1 MITLHNPV
9 MKLKRFLCTVLPL
22 ALLAAILVSMIFCCS
37 AIKGTPQSQTRDP
50 FRPDYLWAYDGT
62 IQPGAASID
71 EYLPLLEGKRVCLLS
86 NQTGIMLKKGK
97 EIPMELLVSDGNDAM
112 DKMPMNLYTHV
123 LDTLLVQ
130 GINVVCLM
138 SPEHGF
144 RGTADAGEKVSS
156 SVDIRTGI
164 PIRSLYGAKMTD
176 AELMEGFDIMLFDL
190 QDVGVRFY
198 TYYVTMVKMMAKC
211 AEFNIPFIVLDRPNP
226 IGWVTDGPLLDR
238 KFKSGVGGLPIP
250 AAHGMTMG
258 ELAYMANEK
267 GWLRFNSK
275 DTWEPDKSLK
285 CDLTIIKCRNYTRKS
300 HYRLPV
306 KPSPNLPNMRSVYLY
321 PSTCYFEGTR
331 ISLGRGT
338 TVPFQIYG
346 APDMSTTSFQGRSPY
361 GSDARVAAGYK
372 FTPRSVA
379 GAKNPPLLDKEC
391 TGVNLAEIPIN
402 RISDGYVNL
411 TYIIDA
417 YIGCGSPGDEFF
429 NRAFELEIGQS
440 WVRNTI
446 KEKAS
451 NQGCNAGK
459 LAKELQTAWQKDVK
473 AFKKER
479 APYLLYK

>member
-1 MITLHNPV
+1 
-9 MKLKRFLCTVLPL
+9 MKTILKVFLPL
-22 ALLAAILVSMIFCCS
+22 AMMAAFSLSACRCS
-37 AIKGTPQSQTRDP
+37 AGKTAHDAQRDP
-50 FRPDYLWAYDGT
+50 VRPDYLWSYDGT

-71 EYLPLLEGKRVCLLS
+71 EYLPLLQGKRVCLLS
-86 NQTGIMLKKGK
+86 NQTGIMLKSGK
-97 EIPMELLVSDGNDAM
+97 EIPMELLISDGQDAM

-123 LDTLLVQ
+123 LDTLLSLDV
-130 GINVVCLM
+130 NVVCLM

-144 RGTADAGEKVSS
+144 RGTADAGEHVSS
-156 SVDIRTGI
+156 GVDIRTGI
-164 PIRSLYGAKMTD
+164 PIRSLYGTKMTD
-176 AELMEGFDIMLFDL
+176 QEMMEGFDVMLFDL

-198 TYYVTMVKMMAKC
+198 TYYVTMIRMMGKC
-211 AEFNIPFIVLDRPNP
+211 AQFNIPFIVLDRPNP
-226 IGWVTDGPLLDR
+226 IGFLTDGPMLDR

-250 AAHGMTMG
+250 VAHGMTMG

-267 GWLRFNSK
+267 GWLNFPSK
-275 DTWEPDKSLK
+275 ETWEPDPSLK
-285 CDLTIIKCRNYTRKS
+285 CSLTVIKCKNYRRDS

-338 TVPFQIYG
+338 SVPFQIYG

-361 GSDARVAAGYK
+361 GTDARVSAEYK

-391 TGVNLAEIPIN
+391 TGVNLTEIPIN
-402 RISDGYVNL
+402 RINDGKVNL

-417 YIGCGSPGDEFF
+417 YIGCGSKGNDFF
-429 NRAFELEIGQS
+429 TRMFELEIGQEY
-440 WVRNTI
+440 VRKAI
-446 KEKAS
+446 IEKAG

-459 LAKELQTAWQKDVK
+459 LAAELQETWEKDIK
-473 AFKKER
+473 TFKKER

>member
-1 MITLHNPV
+1 
-9 MKLKRFLCTVLPL
+9 MKLKKFLCTVLPL
-22 ALLAAILVSMIFCCS
+22 ALLAAILVSIICSCS
-37 AIKGTPQSQTRDP
+37 AVKGTQESQTRDP

-62 IQPGAASID
+62 IQPGAASIG
-71 EYLPLLEGKRVCLLS
+71 EYLPLLQGKRVCLLS

-97 EIPMELLVSDGNDAM
+97 EIPMELLVSDGMDAM
-112 DKMPMNLYTHV
+112 DKMPMDLYTHV
-123 LDTLLVQ
+123 LDTLLSLD
-130 GINVVCLM
+130 INVVCLM

-144 RGTADAGEKVSS
+144 RGTADAGEHVSS
-156 SVDIRTGI
+156 SVDKRTGI

-176 AELMEGFDIMLFDL
+176 KELMEGFDIMLFDL

-198 TYYVTMVKMMAKC
+198 TYYVTMIKMMGKC
-211 AEFNIPFIVLDRPNP
+211 AEYNIPFIVLDRPNP
-226 IGWVTDGPLLDR
+226 IGFLTDGPMLDR
-238 KFKSGVGGLPIP
+238 RFKSGVGGLPIP

-275 DTWEPDKSLK
+275 ETWEPDNSLK
-285 CDLTIIKCRNYTRKS
+285 CDLTVIKCRNYTRKS

-306 KPSPNLPNMRSVYLY
+306 KPSPNLPTMRSVYLY

-338 TVPFQIYG
+338 ADPFQIYG

-361 GSDARVAAGYK
+361 GTDTRVPAEYK

-391 TGVNLAEIPIN
+391 TGVSLTGIPVN
-402 RISDGYVNL
+402 RICDGKINL

-417 YIGCGSPGDEFF
+417 YIGCGSTGDEFF
-429 NRAFELEIGQS
+429 NRAFELEIGQA

-459 LAKELQTAWQKDVK
+459 LARELQDGWQKDVK

-479 APYLLYK
+479 APYLMYR

>member
-1 MITLHNPV
+1 

-22 ALLAAILVSMIFCCS
+22 ALLAAILVSMLAC
-37 AIKGTPQSQTRDP
+37 APAKVARDSQTRDP
-50 FRPDYLWAYDGT
+50 FRPDHLWAYDGT

-71 EYLPLLEGKRVCLLS
+71 EYLPLLQGKRVCLLS

-97 EIPMELLVSDGNDAM
+97 ELPVELLVSDGSDAM
-112 DKMPMNLYTHV
+112 DKMPKNLYSHV
-123 LDTLLVQ
+123 LDTLLSLDVN
-130 GINVVCLM
+130 IVCLM

-144 RGTADAGEKVSS
+144 RGTADAGEHVSS
-156 SVDIRTGI
+156 GVDLSTGI
-164 PIRSLYGAKMTD
+164 PIRSLYGTKMTD
-176 AELMEGFDIMLFDL
+176 KEMMEGFDVMLFDL

-198 TYYVTMVKMMAKC
+198 TYYVTMIRMMGKC
-211 AEFNIPFIVLDRPNP
+211 AKFNIPFIVLDRPNP
-226 IGWVTDGPLLDR
+226 IGFLTDGPMLDR

-250 AAHGMTMG
+250 VAHGMTMG

-267 GWLRFNSK
+267 GWLNFPSK
-275 DTWEPDKSLK
+275 DTWEPDPGLK
-285 CDLTIIKCRNYTRKS
+285 CDLTVIKCRNYRRNS

-361 GSDARVAAGYK
+361 GSDARIPAEYK
-372 FTPRSVA
+372 FTPRSIA

-391 TGVNLAEIPIN
+391 TGVSLAEIPLN
-402 RISDGYVNL
+402 RINDGKVNL

-417 YIGCGSPGDEFF
+417 YIGCGSKGNEFF
-429 NRAFELEIGQS
+429 TRMFELETGQEY
-440 WVRNTI
+440 VRKTI
-446 KEKAS
+446 IEKAD

-459 LAKELQTAWQKDVK
+459 LAKELQETWEKDIK

>member
-1 MITLHNPV
+1 
-9 MKLKRFLCTVLPL
+9 MKTILKVFLPL
-22 ALLAAILVSMIFCCS
+22 AMMAAFSLSACRCS
-37 AIKGTPQSQTRDP
+37 AGKTAHDAQRDP
-50 FRPDYLWAYDGT
+50 VRPDYLWSYDGT

-71 EYLPLLEGKRVCLLS
+71 EYLPLLQGKRVCLLS
-86 NQTGIMLKKGK
+86 NQTGIMLKSGK
-97 EIPMELLVSDGNDAM
+97 EIPMELLISDGQDAM

-123 LDTLLVQ
+123 LDTLLSLDV
-130 GINVVCLM
+130 NVVCLM

-144 RGTADAGEKVSS
+144 RGTADAGEHVSS
-156 SVDIRTGI
+156 GVDIRTGI
-164 PIRSLYGAKMTD
+164 PIRSLYGTKMTD
-176 AELMEGFDIMLFDL
+176 QEMMEGFDVMLFDL

-198 TYYVTMVKMMAKC
+198 TYYVTMIRMMGKC
-211 AEFNIPFIVLDRPNP
+211 AQFNIPFIVLDRPNP
-226 IGWVTDGPLLDR
+226 IGFLTDGPMLDR

-250 AAHGMTMG
+250 VAHGMTMG

-267 GWLRFNSK
+267 GWLNFPSK
-275 DTWEPDKSLK
+275 ETWEPDPSLK
-285 CDLTIIKCRNYTRKS
+285 CSLTVIKCKNYRRDS

-338 TVPFQIYG
+338 SVPFQIYG

-361 GSDARVAAGYK
+361 GTDARVPAEYK

-391 TGVNLAEIPIN
+391 TGVNLTEIPIN
-402 RISDGYVNL
+402 RINDGKVNL

-417 YIGCGSPGDEFF
+417 YIGCGSPGNDFF
-429 NRAFELEIGQS
+429 TRMFELEIGQEY
-440 WVRNTI
+440 VRKAI
-446 KEKAS
+446 IEKAG

-459 LAKELQTAWQKDVK
+459 LAAELQETWQKDVK

-479 APYLLYK
+479 APYLMYK

>member
-1 MITLHNPV
+1 
-9 MKLKRFLCTVLPL
+9 MKLKKFLCTVLPL
-22 ALLAAILVSMIFCCS
+22 ALLAAILVSIICSCS
-37 AIKGTPQSQTRDP
+37 AAKGTQESQTRDP

-62 IQPGAASID
+62 IQPGAASIG

-97 EIPMELLVSDGNDAM
+97 EIPMELLVSDGMDAM
-112 DKMPMNLYTHV
+112 DKMPMDIYTHV
-123 LDTLLVQ
+123 LDTLLSLD
-130 GINVVCLM
+130 INVVCLM

-144 RGTADAGEKVSS
+144 RGTADAGEHVSS
-156 SVDIRTGI
+156 SVDKRTGI

-176 AELMEGFDIMLFDL
+176 KELMEGFDIMLFDL

-198 TYYVTMVKMMAKC
+198 TYYVTMIKMMGKC
-211 AEFNIPFIVLDRPNP
+211 AEYNIPFIVLDRPNP
-226 IGWVTDGPLLDR
+226 IGFLTDGPMLDR
-238 KFKSGVGGLPIP
+238 RFKSGVGGLPIP

-275 DTWEPDKSLK
+275 ETWEPDNSLK
-285 CDLTIIKCRNYTRKS
+285 CDLTVIKCRNYTRKS

-306 KPSPNLPNMRSVYLY
+306 KPSPNLPTMRSVYLY

-338 TVPFQIYG
+338 ADPFQIYG

-361 GSDARVAAGYK
+361 GTDTRVPAEYK

-391 TGVNLAEIPIN
+391 TGVSLTGIPVN
-402 RISDGYVNL
+402 RICDGKINL

-417 YIGCGSPGDEFF
+417 YIGCGSTGDEFF
-429 NRAFELEIGQS
+429 NRAFELEIGQA

-459 LAKELQTAWQKDVK
+459 LARELQDGWQKDVK

-479 APYLLYK
+479 APYLMYR

>member
-1 MITLHNPV
+1 
-9 MKLKRFLCTVLPL
+9 MKSILKVFMPL
-22 ALLAAILVSMIFCCS
+22 AMTALVSMFFCRCS
-37 AIKGTPQSQTRDP
+37 AIKNSSDSQTRDP

-71 EYLPLLEGKRVCLLS
+71 EYLPLLQGKRVCLLS
-86 NQTGIMLKKGK
+86 NQTGIILKAGK
-97 EIPMELLVSDGNDAM
+97 EIPMELLVSDGKDAM
-112 DKMPMNLYTHV
+112 DKVPMSLYTHV
-123 LDTLLVQ
+123 LDTLLSLDV
-130 GINVVCLM
+130 NVVCLM

-144 RGTADAGEKVSS
+144 RGTADAGEHVSS

-176 AELMEGFDIMLFDL
+176 QELMEGFDIMLFDL

-198 TYYVTMVKMMAKC
+198 TYYVTMIKMMGKC
-211 AEFNIPFIVLDRPNP
+211 AAFNIPFIVLDRPNP
-226 IGWVTDGPLLDR
+226 IGFLTDGPMLER

-250 AAHGMTMG
+250 VAHGMTMG

-267 GWLRFNSK
+267 GWLNFPSK
-275 DTWEPDKSLK
+275 ETWEPDPSLK
-285 CDLTIIKCRNYTRKS
+285 CDLTVIKCKNYRRDS

-321 PSTCYFEGTR
+321 PSTCYFEGTK

-338 TVPFQIYG
+338 AVPFQIYG
-346 APDMSTTSFQGRSPY
+346 APDMATTSFQGRSAY
-361 GSDARVAAGYK
+361 GTDARVPAEYK

-391 TGVNLAEIPIN
+391 MGVSLADIPIN
-402 RISDGYVNL
+402 RINDGKVNL

-417 YIGCGSPGDEFF
+417 YIGCGSKGDEFF
-429 NRAFELEIGQS
+429 TRMFELEIGNSQ
-440 WVRNTI
+440 VRKTI
-446 KEKAS
+446 IEKAS

-459 LAKELQTAWQKDVK
+459 LAVELQDSWQKEVK

-479 APYLLYK
+479 APFLLYK